1 MQDRRVQIIEAQ
13 ANSSPG
19 RTPVYAANL
28 TIAAI
33 IGP

>member
-1 MQDRRVQIIEAQ
+1 MQDRPVQIIEAN

-19 RTPVYAANL
+19 RTPVYAANV

-33 IGP
+33 VGP